1 MSHNGPPAWPSTCS
15 LWTRRA
21 GVQAVDLYG
30 PRIGGMMLWGASA
43 AEGVAQDFLSFLAES
58 NTNTLN
64 QTAPTTEG
72 STQTHQ

>member
-1 MSHNGPPAWPSTCS
+1 
-15 LWTRRA
+15 
-21 GVQAVDLYG
+21 
-30 PRIGGMMLWGASA
+30 MLWGAWT
-43 AEGVAQDFLSFLAES
+43 AEGVAQDFLSFLAEG

>member
-1 MSHNGPPAWPSTCS
+1 MGRPPGPQPARCGLGALGSRR
-15 LWTRRA
+15 WTVLGRA
-21 GVQAVDLYG
+21 E
-30 PRIGGMMLWGASA
+30 GGMMLWGASA
-43 AEGVAQDFLSFLAES
+43 AEGVAQDFLSFLAEG